1 MTRLGALLLA
11 TGVIAAG
18 CGGDDE
24 LGPLDDA
31 DAAAVAALV
40 NSELSLEEQHCI
52 LSGLVELE
60 IEPAAVVEGDLTA
73 DEDGELLAATVE
85 CVDDLAGRRKDR
97 QAVGEPFGVG
107 EIDPFLE
114 GPDLGGQGQGG
125 GRRHAHRDRPRF
137 IGILPR

>member
-40 NSELSLEEQHCI
+40 IEFEQLGH
-52 LSGLVELE
+52 VQ
-60 IEPAAVVEGDLTA
+60 LT
-73 DEDGELLAATVE
+73 
-85 CVDDLAGRRKDR
+85 
-97 QAVGEPFGVG
+97 
-107 EIDPFLE
+107 
-114 GPDLGGQGQGG
+114 GP
-125 GRRHAHRDRPRF
+125 
-137 IGILPR
+137 